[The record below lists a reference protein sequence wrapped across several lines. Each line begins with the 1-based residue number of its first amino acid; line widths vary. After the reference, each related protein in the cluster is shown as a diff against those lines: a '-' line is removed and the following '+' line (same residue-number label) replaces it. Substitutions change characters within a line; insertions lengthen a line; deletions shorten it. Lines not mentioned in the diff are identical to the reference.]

1 MLVARASRHVTIQ
14 RSVQVRNPGVP
25 IFLKQV
31 LSAPTNTEPL
41 RSAGLRAIAPRL
53 RVISP
58 RRLPALA
65 CLLGAWALLLL
76 LACAVRPAARA
87 WALRAGGL
95 GVLWAPPVTMLTGA
109 LQPSAPVEYATIALT
124 CLALGA
130 LTDRLAPWPRAP
142 LAPAL
147 VTLAAITIDALAG
160 TQLLIRALLGPD
172 PALGVRFY
180 GIGNALKSGLA
191 VLVFAAVA
199 AALYPTAR
207 DSAPDHDS
215 APDPDPVADRDLA
228 ATIPNLSERSR
239 AALAMAGAGT
249 LLAVVEGSARI
260 GAGVGGV
267 ILVAAGTAVA
277 TVLLLPGALTRRRV
291 LAILAA
297 PVAGLVLLA
306 ALDLLTAHGQGHYTR
321 SVLHAR
327 SASALGEEIADRYT
341 AAWHEL
347 GHAAMPFV
355 TALALLAAA
364 LGVHR
369 RERLLRPIGGDP
381 AWRAALAGG
390 LTAGVVGALVED
402 SGPVLLVVAVLALA
416 CVLAYLHG
424 RPATQPASRHAEFA
438 QSSSRKGF
446 STRTE
451 PITWPSLRSSVS
463 RRRQPARAAAATTR
477 PSQ

>member
-1 MLVARASRHVTIQ
+1 M
-14 RSVQVRNPGVP
+14 
-25 IFLKQV
+25 
-31 LSAPTNTEPL
+31 
-41 RSAGLRAIAPRL
+41 
-53 RVISP
+53 ISP

-76 LACAVRPAARA
+76 ACAFRPAARA

-95 GVLWAPPVTMLTGA
+95 GVLWAPPVTMFTGA
-109 LQPSAPVEYATIALT
+109 LGPSAPVEYATIALT

-130 LTDRLAPWPRAP
+130 LTDRLLPWPRAP

-147 VTLAAITIDALAG
+147 VALTAITVDALAG

-199 AALYPTAR
+199 AALYPAER
-207 DSAPDHDS
+207 ASVANHGSATVPS
-215 APDPDPVADRDLA
+215 SFRRRR
-228 ATIPNLSERSR
+228 ATTM
-239 AALAMAGAGT
+239 ALAMAGAGT
-249 LLAVVEGSARI
+249 LLAIVEGSARI

-267 ILVAAGTAVA
+267 VLVAAGTAVA

-297 PVAGLVLLA
+297 PVIGLVLLA

-327 SASALGEEIADRYT
+327 SASALGDLVADRYT

-347 GHAAMPFV
+347 RHGAMPV
-355 TALALLAAA
+355 ATALALLAAV
-364 LGVHR
+364 LGVRR
-369 RERLLRPIGGDP
+369 RERLLAPVGGDP
-381 AWRAALAGG
+381 AWLAALAGG

-402 SGPVLLVVAVLALA
+402 SGPVLLVGAVLALG
-416 CVLAYLHG
+416 CVLAYLWG
-424 RPATQPASRHAEFA
+424 RPATQPAPGRIDSA
-438 QSSSRKGF
+438 QSRSRNGF

-451 PITWPSLRSSVS
+451 LIS
-463 RRRQPARAAAATTR
+463 
-477 PSQ
+477 